1 LDDADPT
8 VKEIPVSADPGAGSF
23 GAPGAPPDP
32 DVALI
37 RWPDD
42 AAVRVR
48 LAAAGR
54 PRLLLVSGGEPAP
67 LILDDG
73 EDWVRLPASEEE
85 LRIRIATV
93 AARARARAA
102 ARPRVPLPDADGI
115 LRTELGWVALPPI
128 EERLCARLAA
138 EAGLVVRRADVATA
152 AWPERPPTDPRA
164 LDGVVRRLRRR
175 VAPLGLAIHTVAGR
189 GFLLEAA
196 PSR

>member
-1 LDDADPT
+1 
-8 VKEIPVSADPGAGSF
+8 VSADPGAGPT
-23 GAPGAPPDP
+23 GAPVAPPDP
-32 DVALI
+32 DVTLI
-37 RWPDD
+37 RWPDEAD
-42 AAVRVR
+42 VRVR

-54 PRLLLVSGGEPAP
+54 PRLLLVSGGDPAP
-67 LILDDG
+67 LTVDDG

-93 AARARARAA
+93 AARARARARA
-102 ARPRVPLPDADGI
+102 AAAPPRVPLPDADGI

-138 EAGLVVRRADVATA
+138 EAGLVVRRADLAAA
-152 AWPERPPTDPRA
+152 AWPERPPADPRA